1 MTRLPTP
8 ELKMFRWTASRR
20 KAPAPR
26 ANANP
31 TFLSCCDVIS
41 HVGPSYCTR
50 MGRRLRKRWY
60 GDQERE
66 RKPTLIEEEAGRAW
80 SSRSRGKLAVF
91 PNRQA
96 MGRLGRRSHTHD
108 EFQKAPVLVLV
119 LVPVCASA
127 CAGAQVPRCPGAFV
141 AEKSREVR
149 QVRQGGRGMVWEVWD
164 GNGTVPYRTMRT
176 VQHGTVYNKTCSAA
190 RNGHPPTAST
200 DGQCS

>member
-1 MTRLPTP
+1 MTRLPTQ

-41 HVGPSYCTR
+41 HVGPGYCTR

-96 MGRLGRRSHTHD
+96 MGRVGRRSHTHD

-119 LVPVCASA
+119 LVPVCASG
-127 CAGAQVPRCPGAFV
+127 CAGAQVPRCFCG
-141 AEKSREVR
+141 REVSR
-149 QVRQGGRGMVWEVWD
+149 GPSSQTGREGHGMGGMGWEWHR
-164 GNGTVPYRTMRT
+164 TVQC